1 LQDTTRLASSP
12 ADIWKEVSA
21 TNTDELGAA
30 LDALIAVLGELR
42 ADLETGQS
50 IEAVF
55 ASANSWREV
64 LAAKKNQ

>member
-1 LQDTTRLASSP
+1 
-12 ADIWKEVSA
+12 VSA
-21 TNTDELGAA
+21 TNADELGAA
-30 LDALIAVLGELR
+30 LDSLIAVLGELR

-64 LAAKKNQ
+64 LAANKNQ